1 MICRVICGN
10 LRGNLTNLAT
20 FEQLMNK
27 GLLKRA
33 GQSFA
38 LALLLTGI
46 LYYTGVEHYQYRS
59 VRVEYALA
67 VTIFLRFLIFFGVLN
82 LLAMLK
88 DRKRK
93 RNG

>member
-1 MICRVICGN
+1 
-10 LRGNLTNLAT
+10 
-20 FEQLMNK
+20 MNK

-33 GQSFA
+33 GQSLA

-46 LYYTGVEHYQYRS
+46 LYYTNVEHYQYRS

-67 VTIFLRFLIFFGVLN
+67 ATIFLRFLIFFGVLN

-88 DRKRK
+88 DWKKK